1 MGQSG
6 VPLKSSRYPYSVIPG
21 HPLAHADGR
30 VRIHRAVLYDAIG
43 PGAHPCHWCGDLLTW
58 KENLV
63 VDHIDADTWN
73 NDPSNLVP
81 SCSSCNSRRATYVR
95 GGRGGNASK
104 THCKNGHEFTEENTY
119 WRKNRATKSGRS
131 RQCKQCGR
139 DRARARQEA
148 LPRRTELTVPLRGL
162 TVANLRD
169 FVSQTTHLAGDTP
182 VFTSYREDS

>member
-63 VDHIDADTWN
+63 VDHLDGDTWN
-73 NDPSNLVP
+73 NDISNLVA
-81 SCSSCNSRRATYVR
+81 SCPPCNRKRAPRRPPRKA
-95 GGRGGNASK
+95 
-104 THCKNGHEFTEENTY
+104 THCTHGHEFTPENTY
-119 WRKNRATKSGRS
+119 VRPDGTG
-131 RQCKQCGR
+131 RQCRACARRR
-139 DRARARQEA
+139 DAEKRAR
-148 LPRRTELTVPLRGL
+148 RRKP
-162 TVANLRD
+162 
-169 FVSQTTHLAGDTP
+169 
-182 VFTSYREDS
+182 EDAT